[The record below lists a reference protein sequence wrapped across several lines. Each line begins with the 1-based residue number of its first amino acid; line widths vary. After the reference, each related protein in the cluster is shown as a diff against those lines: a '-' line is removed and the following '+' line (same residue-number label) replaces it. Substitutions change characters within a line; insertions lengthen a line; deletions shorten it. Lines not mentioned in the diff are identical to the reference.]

1 MSVKASFSVQA
12 KFQFY
17 KDEESFVVGWR
28 DTARSNVNHKTFL
41 EGILLKSVDSPY
53 PYVDYSVFYGG
64 VKDIQGLTFQ
74 HVDNNH
80 VNNVLRVQNHR
91 YSTDIPPSRITEQG
105 CYDEIECILR
115 DNVKQLPRAPVS
127 KDSVY
132 FLSAFYSPEQ
142 TSSLEKLWKI
152 WSGAN
157 FILWKCPSELNLRRI
172 TFLKTTTNTDV
183 FTYLILCECEEGLNV
198 INYANEVSGPT

>member
-1 MSVKASFSVQA
+1 MSF
-12 KFQFY
+12 FY
-17 KDEESFVVGWR
+17 
-28 DTARSNVNHKTFL
+28 
-41 EGILLKSVDSPY
+41 
-53 PYVDYSVFYGG
+53 YS
-64 VKDIQGLTFQ
+64 
-74 HVDNNH
+74 
-80 VNNVLRVQNHR
+80 
-91 YSTDIPPSRITEQG
+91 G

-132 FLSAFYSPEQ
+132 FLSSFHSPEQ
-142 TSSLEKLWKI
+142 TGNLEKLWKT

-172 TFLKTTTNTDV
+172 TFLKTTTNTDA

-198 INYANEVSGPT
+198 INYAKEFLDRLKMRQCGLVGLYKVERYYIQPKERMSLSSS